1 MSIPPHHTSVEVILS
16 YGYLPEAVVNYL
28 ALIGWSPGGG
38 EELLSVRELARRFSI
53 EGVGLSAGVFDEEK
67 LAWVNRHY
75 LKQASA
81 FRLAELAVPYFQEAG
96 INVQPVPVA
105 LEYLA
110 SVMPIASESVD
121 RLDQVPARLSQL

>member
-38 EELLSVRELARRFSI
+38 EELLPVRELARRFSI

-75 LKQASA
+75 LKEAVP
-81 FRLAELAVPYFQEAG
+81 FRLAELSVPYFRQAG
-96 INVQPVPVA
+96 IDIDPSPIA
-105 LEYLA
+105 MEYLA
-110 SVMPIASESVD
+110 SVMPIAS
-121 RLDQVPARLSQL
+121 

>member
-1 MSIPPHHTSVEVILS
+1 M
-16 YGYLPEAVVNYL
+16 
-28 ALIGWSPGGG
+28 
-38 EELLSVRELARRFSI
+38 RK
-53 EGVGLSAGVFDEEK
+53 K

-81 FRLAELAVPYFQEAG
+81 FRLAELVRCRIFSRRRRHPSDA
-96 INVQPVPVA
+96 IA

-121 RLDQVPARLSQL
+121 RLDQVPARLGVVSLLCRYGAGRRTIAAR